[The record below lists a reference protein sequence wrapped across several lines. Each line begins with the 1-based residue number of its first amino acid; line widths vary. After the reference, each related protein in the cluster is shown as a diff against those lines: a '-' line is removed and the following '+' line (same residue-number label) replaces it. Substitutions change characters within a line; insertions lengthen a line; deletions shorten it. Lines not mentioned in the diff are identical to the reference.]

1 MARPVADRTGTGTSP
16 RLACRPT
23 RVQEPS
29 AERCLTCFR
38 PVMTA
43 IQPSPGYRSRPWGT
57 HRSMRPPPRSAR
69 RRRRYPAQAPRD
81 PFTALAFEELQRPP
95 PHPAKDFLGA
105 AATIAIVAAILLMV
119 SNSLARPCRVQL
131 NPRTGPST
139 CGGIS
144 AIANH
149 AHGVVTWGAAAC
161 AALAAATFVW
171 YMFWG
176 YKANRHIGGNRET
189 GGSQG

>member
-1 MARPVADRTGTGTSP
+1 MRSPDRSS
-16 RLACRPT
+16 RIKR
-23 RVQEPS
+23 RV
-29 AERCLTCFR
+29 
-38 PVMTA
+38 
-43 IQPSPGYRSRPWGT
+43 
-57 HRSMRPPPRSAR
+57 
-69 RRRRYPAQAPRD
+69 PAQEPRD

-95 PHPAKDFLGA
+95 PHLAKDYLGA
-105 AATIAIVAAILLMV
+105 AVTIAIIAAILLQV
-119 SNSLARPCRVQL
+119 SNSLASPCRVRL
-131 NPRTGPST
+131 NPPTGPGA
-139 CGGIS
+139 CVGIS

-189 GGSQG
+189 GGSQR

>member
-1 MARPVADRTGTGTSP
+1 MRSP
-16 RLACRPT
+16 R
-23 RVQEPS
+23 
-29 AERCLTCFR
+29 
-38 PVMTA
+38 
-43 IQPSPGYRSRPWGT
+43 
-57 HRSMRPPPRSAR
+57 RSAR
-69 RRRRYPAQAPRD
+69 IRRRYPAPEPHD

-105 AATIAIVAAILLMV
+105 AVTIAIISAIVLQV
-119 SNSLARPCRVQL
+119 SDSLARPCRVQP
-131 NPRTGPST
+131 NPRTGPGT
-139 CGGIS
+139 CVGLS

-176 YKANRHIGGNRET
+176 YKANRPIEGDRET
-189 GGSQG
+189 SASQR